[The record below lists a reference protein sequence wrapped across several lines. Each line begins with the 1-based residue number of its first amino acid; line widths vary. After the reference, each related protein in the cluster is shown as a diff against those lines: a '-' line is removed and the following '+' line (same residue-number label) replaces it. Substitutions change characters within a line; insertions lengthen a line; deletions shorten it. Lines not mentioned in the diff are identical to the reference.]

1 MEPGIDLH
9 MHSVHSLD
17 GEFSVARL
25 ITLCRESGLDSIAIT
40 DHNTTAGLA
49 EAVTLAA
56 ASGLNLIPG
65 IEVDC
70 IFWETDLHLLGYGID
85 WKASAFADLEN
96 EVRQKIMEVFPA
108 MIENLSRHGI
118 TVDPAVVLNHAGGQ
132 LPSGELIAEVLL
144 ADPVHHENPLLK
156 PYLPGG
162 ARSDMP
168 YINFYRDFF
177 AQGKPAYAPIRF
189 MPFRQAVEL
198 IRDHGGIPVVAHPGA
213 NLAGREAVVEDL
225 LDAGA
230 MGLEVFNNYHDDRQ
244 AAFFAAT
251 AAGRKVLMTCGSD
264 FHGKTKPLIRA
275 GVFPFLRQYLPYLKT
290 SLRQLH
296 TC

>member
-1 MEPGIDLH
+1 MKSRFDLH
-9 MHSVHSLD
+9 MHSMHSLD
-17 GEFSVARL
+17 GEFPVTRL
-25 ITLCRESGLDSIAIT
+25 ITLCRESELDTIAIT

-49 EAVTLAA
+49 EAVTVAA

-70 IFWETDLHLLGYGID
+70 IFRETDLHLLGYGID
-85 WKASAFADLEN
+85 WKANAFTELEKD
-96 EVRQKIMEVFPA
+96 VRQKILEVFPA
-108 MIENLSRHGI
+108 MVENLSKQGI
-118 TVDPAVVLNHAGGQ
+118 TVDPAVVLEHAGGQ

-144 ADPVHHENPLLK
+144 ADPVHHDNPLLK

-162 ARSDMP
+162 ERGDMP

-230 MGLEVFNNYHDDRQ
+230 MGIEAFNNYHDERQ

-251 AAGRKVLMTCGSD
+251 AVGRKVLMTCGSD

-275 GVFPFLRQYLPYLKT
+275 GVFPFLPQYLPYLKT
-290 SLRQLH
+290 SLQQLH